1 MTMFKNPILLI
12 RLLALSLLIIMP
24 FPALSQA
31 ILTKVGS
38 PFSMFNG
45 ADLSAW
51 TKSGNTSWQ
60 ISNNEL
66 SATQGSGMLVS
77 RLSVPDYLIE
87 FDYWVSDNAQVSI
100 FFRCISPGNINPDT
114 AYEVPLVNQANNI
127 GAGSIRLLSKAK
139 LTGVANKWN
148 HMQISAIGNQISIT
162 LNGATNQV
170 TDSRFNAGPIAINYQ
185 AGELRLKDIKV
196 TIPGRW

>member
-1 MTMFKNPILLI
+1 MFRNPIRLI
-12 RLLALSLLIIMP
+12 RLSALSLLIIVS
-24 FPALSQA
+24 FPAFSQA

-38 PFSMFNG
+38 SFSMFNG

-51 TKSGNTSWQ
+51 TQSGNASWQ
-60 ISNNEL
+60 ISNNEIL
-66 SATQGSGMLVS
+66 ATQGSGMLVS

-87 FDYWVSDNAQVSI
+87 FDYRVSDNAQASI
-100 FFRCISPGNINPDT
+100 FFRCTSPGNINADT

-127 GAGSIRLLSKAK
+127 GAGSIRLLSKVK
-139 LTGVANKWN
+139 STKVANQWN

-162 LNGATNQV
+162 LNGVTNQV
-170 TDSRFNAGPIAINYQ
+170 TDGRFNAGPIAVNYQ
-185 AGELRLKDIKV
+185 AGELRLKDIKI